1 MISSPNAEKA
11 QRAKYLQNIRDKYT
25 LDPSAEY
32 MKETTAIQQMVQEM
46 DRNYNN
52 PRRAAASRLKQKPR
66 TFFSKNIHTYNHTEM
81 QIRKFFVMAAVAG
94 LTLCGTAVLTS
105 CSNDDKPVVPD
116 TAVNPGTPQRTYD
129 LSPRVVEE
137 RTITGMKE
145 LAGGILANEFR
156 QIIVE
161 YTSVGP
167 DLKTPVRLTGSI
179 SMHPGV
185 FGGQDAPR
193 AVVVYNEYT
202 NAKHRERASQD
213 VYDELSLYCNA
224 QQHFIVL
231 AADLYGWTLTED
243 RPQTYCCPDV
253 IGTETL
259 DFYDA
264 AMQVLDQRGYVHQG
278 LPRLNVGYSGGG
290 FSAMAVQKFVDE
302 QRPDIDFLATAAG
315 AAPFDINTVYRQ
327 LLSDGVSGYPCSVP
341 LVVVALN
348 ETYGLGLD
356 YGDIFAKPLADN
368 VAQWILSKDYNT
380 WEINALIAGDTETAG
395 HCDISRIITPQAMN
409 LESTVG
415 RRLTEAFRRYSLCGE
430 GIDWQPSRNTH
441 FYLLHSAADNYL
453 GWQVGQE
460 MADYLESKGCD
471 VSADFEDYD
480 GHVENGLL
488 FFNFGALLSFEN
500 ALDSDNNFVEQ
511 WLDAFLE
518 LLLTGDLNLP
528 DK

>member
-1 MISSPNAEKA
+1 MATVVMMTA
-11 QRAKYLQNIRDKYT
+11 M
-25 LDPSAEY
+25 SA
-32 MKETTAIQQMVQEM
+32 
-46 DRNYNN
+46 
-52 PRRAAASRLKQKPR
+52 
-66 TFFSKNIHTYNHTEM
+66 
-81 QIRKFFVMAAVAG
+81 
-94 LTLCGTAVLTS
+94 LTS
-105 CSNDDKPVVPD
+105 CSNDDNPVAPD

-145 LAGGILANEFR
+145 LAGGILANEFK
-156 QIIVE
+156 QIIIE

-185 FGGQDAPR
+185 FSGQDTLR

-243 RPQTYCCPDV
+243 RPQVYCCPDV
-253 IGTETL
+253 IGIETL

-264 AMQVLDQRGYVHQG
+264 AMQVLNQRGYAHQG
-278 LPRLNVGYSGGG
+278 LPRLNTGYSGGG

-302 QRPDIDFLATAAG
+302 NRSDIDFLATAAG
-315 AAPFDINTVYRQ
+315 GAPYDLNTVYRQ
-327 LLSDGVSGYPCSVP
+327 LVNDSFSGYPCAVP

-348 ETYGLGLD
+348 ETYGLGLN
-356 YGDIFAKPLADN
+356 YADIFAKPLADN
-368 VAQWILSKDYNT
+368 VEQWILSKNYNT
-380 WEINALIAGDTETAG
+380 WEINALIAGDTTTAG
-395 HCDISRIITPQAMN
+395 HCDINRIITPQAMDFD
-409 LESTVG
+409 SSVG
-415 RRLTEAFRRYSLCGE
+415 RKLTDALRRHSLCGE
-430 GIDWQPSRNTH
+430 GADWQPSRNTH
-441 FYLLHSAADNYL
+441 FYLLHSAADTYMNCR
-453 GWQVGQE
+453 VGQE

-471 VSADFEDYD
+471 VSADFEDYG
-480 GHVENGLL
+480 GHVENGLI
-488 FFNFGALLSFEN
+488 FFNFGALLSFET
-500 ALDSDNNFVEQ
+500 ALDPENTFVEQ
-511 WLDAFLE
+511 WLDTFLE
-518 LLLTGDLNLP
+518 FLLYGDLNLP